1 MGFGNRKPNLNPIR
15 TGSRSLRLGPI
26 PACPPALRLLLVL
39 GVGFGIGIVLGV
51 GIPPATAVAQG
62 FGVGVEVVALSP
74 PQRAAPGDFVTAAFE
89 VRNTGTAAD
98 TFLLQLTV
106 SVGLQPLGVPASIA
120 LAPGEGRTVFATV
133 AVSPRAPAG
142 EGFVALRAVSTADPA
157 VSAEARV
164 PVLVEEVLRLE
175 VTPPPER
182 DLEPGETAALPFR
195 VRNAGNAMDRV
206 ALFADSLRG
215 FPTRV
220 EPSGLELLP
229 GEERTVRA
237 LVTVPRGAAPG
248 RERLT
253 LRARSVIFGVE
264 AEASVDLR
272 VLPPPPEQVPQTLL
286 LEVPSELS
294 LAVEG
299 NTDSGTG
306 ADILQHLSGQAFF
319 DRGSGELSYAVSVKN
334 LRELQGVRLLLE
346 RARFGTTLGD
356 VRLPLSDLAELAGRG
371 VRFTVKAEPGPGPE
385 SPTRA
390 TLAAVLDPDSS
401 DGGPWLGGRGALQ
414 LGGWLPAIAVRF
426 RPEPATIVAS
436 ATLKALGLVGGFGEL
451 TATGAW
457 SRRSDLGLED
467 RAWLLRNRLRLA
479 TFEAVGE
486 LVHAGTDF
494 LGQRRDESGVILTQR
509 LGFAGGVVQGLFRRL
524 RDNVRGDPGVPTV
537 VDTRA
542 AIAARLP
549 LDPLPT
555 LSFRVDVRS
564 RTNPVPPF
572 LTDLQDVQ
580 VGVRLAQPVGP
591 LTFALTHE
599 RARARD
605 LVAGTDLERVLWR
618 WDADL
623 RLDPLR
629 ALFRIELE
637 TLRDPVLD
645 VVLDRSL
652 DTLVSARLRFP
663 FATLAFGVDRFSEGT
678 DLSAS
683 LDVEMGRLAVST
695 RSTLHVDAAGAF
707 RLSFGIATTLFFEVP
722 APFLPTKG
730 RLEGFVFVDE
740 DGDGV
745 RDPGEP
751 GVPNLLL
758 TLDGLSARTDPEGSG
773 LYRFPPQEP
782 GVYELRV
789 ENLPAT
795 LVSSVPLPLQ
805 VELRAGEVRRVDL
818 PVGRVAAVRGIVFVD
833 EDGDGVRDP
842 EEPGVAGVSLSA
854 FGPGGRRSTAVT
866 GADGTFAFPGLVP
879 GRWRIVLD
887 AASLP
892 RHHEPTTPT
901 EVVVDLTQGEQAE
914 IAFGVREAPPPI
926 RFSPTADFT
935 FAPERPR
942 AGEVVTF
949 DASASFDVDGRI
961 VKYEWDFDG
970 DGRTDAEGVVVAHAF
985 EEPGEYPVTLTVTD
999 DDGLQGRKTRT
1010 VVVLP

>member
-1 MGFGNRKPNLNPIR
+1 M
-15 TGSRSLRLGPI
+15 
-26 PACPPALRLLLVL
+26 
-39 GVGFGIGIVLGV
+39 
-51 GIPPATAVAQG
+51 
-62 FGVGVEVVALSP
+62 EVIALSP
-74 PQRAAPGDFVTAAFE
+74 PQRAAPGDFVTVAFE
-89 VRNTGTAAD
+89 VRNIGTSAD

-106 SVGLQPLGVPASIA
+106 SVGLQPLGIPASIA
-120 LAPGEGRTVFATV
+120 LAPGEARTIFATV

-142 EGFVALRAVSTADPA
+142 EGFVELRAVSTADPTI
-157 VSAEARV
+157 SAEARV
-164 PVLVEEVLRLE
+164 PLIVEEVPRLE
-175 VTPPPER
+175 IAPPPER

-195 VRNAGNAMDRV
+195 VRNAGNAIDRV
-206 ALFADSLRG
+206 ALFVDSLRG
-215 FPTRV
+215 FPTSV
-220 EPSGLELLP
+220 EPPGLELLP
-229 GEERTVRA
+229 GEERTVRV

-264 AEASVDLR
+264 AEASLDLR
-272 VLPPPPEQVPQTLL
+272 VLPPPPEQVSQRLF

-306 ADILQHLSGQAFF
+306 ADLLQHLSGQAFF
-319 DRGSGELSYAVSVKN
+319 DRGTGELSYSVSVKN
-334 LRELQGVRLLLE
+334 LLELRGFRFLLE

-356 VRLPLSDLAELAGRG
+356 VRLSLSDLLELTGQG
-371 VRFTVKAEPGPGPE
+371 VRFTAKAGPE
-385 SPTRA
+385 PESLTRV
-390 TLAAVLDPDSS
+390 TVAAVVDSDPS
-401 DGGPWLGGRGALQ
+401 DGGLWLGGRGALQ
-414 LGGWLPAIAVRF
+414 LGGWVPAIAVRF
-426 RPEPATIVAS
+426 RPEPETIVAS
-436 ATLKALGLVGGFGEL
+436 ATLQTLRLVRGFGDL

-467 RAWLLRNRLRLA
+467 RAWLVRNRLRLS

-494 LGQRRDESGVILTQR
+494 LGIRRDESGVILTQR

-524 RDNVRGDPGVPTV
+524 QNNVKGDPGVPTV

-555 LSFRVDVRS
+555 LSFRVEARS
-564 RTNPVPPF
+564 RTNPVPPL
-572 LTDLQDVQ
+572 LTDLQDVR
-580 VGVRLAQPVGP
+580 VGVRLSQPVGP

-599 RARARD
+599 RDRARD
-605 LVAGTDLERVLWR
+605 LVAGTDLERSLWR

-629 ALFRIELE
+629 TLFRIELE
-637 TLRDPVLD
+637 ILRDPVLD

-663 FATLAFGVDRFSEGT
+663 FATLAFSVDRFSEET
-678 DLSAS
+678 ALSAS

-695 RSTLHVDAAGAF
+695 QSTLHVDSAGSF
-707 RLSFGIATTLFFEVP
+707 RLSFGITTTLVFEAP

-730 RLEGFVFVDE
+730 QLEGFVFVDE

-751 GVPNLLL
+751 GVSNLLL
-758 TLDGLSARTDPEGSG
+758 TLDGLQARTDPGGSG

-795 LVSSVPLPLQ
+795 LVSLVPLP
-805 VELRAGEVRRVDL
+805 VRIELRAGEVRRVDI
-818 PVGRVAAVRGIVFVD
+818 PVGRVSAIRGIVFRDED
-833 EDGDGVRDP
+833 EDGERDP
-842 EEPGVAGVSLSA
+842 EEPGVAGVSLAA
-854 FGPGGRRSTAVT
+854 FGPEGRRYTAVT
-866 GADGTFAFPGLVP
+866 GTDGTFVFPGLVP
-879 GRWRIVLD
+879 GRWRVVLD
-887 AASLP
+887 VTSLP
-892 RHHEPTTPT
+892 RLHEPTTPT
-901 EVVVDLTQGEQAE
+901 EVWVDLTQGEQAE
-914 IAFGVREAPPPI
+914 IAFGVKEVPPPI
-926 RFSPTADFT
+926 QFSPTADFT

-942 AGEVVTF
+942 AGEPVIF
-949 DASASFDVDGRI
+949 DASTSFDVDGQI
-961 VKYEWDFDG
+961 VQYEWDFDG
-970 DGRTDAEGVVVAHAF
+970 DGRTDAEGVVVEHVF
-985 EEPGEYPVTLTVTD
+985 PEPGEYPVTLTVTD